1 MRVLRFIRNVALAVY
16 LDRQEVL
23 LCHPVSDYKTSKLG
37 NTPEKCGRTRLRWC
51 AAVELSGAF
60 MLLDAE
66 ALNQLTRLVLLCDL
80 QRLLALRSLK
90 YHVLDFDFGADGR
103 LH

>member
-1 MRVLRFIRNVALAVY
+1 
-16 LDRQEVL
+16 
-23 LCHPVSDYKTSKLG
+23 
-37 NTPEKCGRTRLRWC
+37 
-51 AAVELSGAF
+51 